1 MRLFPPPS
9 WRIDMSLL
17 SSIGRTAFRLGFE
30 LSPILLTRG
39 IASNIPGGTLPLI
52 ALTQSIGLIK
62 GLLSGGNVLDTDTY
76 FAHFTPVTGATL
88 VNNQIGKYPFA
99 NQAVAGNAIIAQP
112 LNVALMMTCPVNDGT
127 SYLTKLMTMK
137 MMKATLDK
145 HNQAGGTYTVLTPSN
160 IYTDCV
166 LTSLKDVTG
175 GSTKQAQAQ
184 WQWDFEQPLIAQS
197 DAVQA
202 LNNMMSKLKQGLA
215 LPTGGL
221 SWSGPSATSNVT
233 GGV

>member
-1 MRLFPPPS
+1 MLSFPPLN
-9 WRIDMSLL
+9 WRTDMSTLAR
-17 SSIGRTAFRLGFE
+17 SAFRLGFE

-39 IASNIPGGTLPLI
+39 IAISVGGALPLI
-52 ALTQSIGLIK
+52 TITQSL
-62 GLLSGGNVLDTDTY
+62 GLLGGLLTGGDTLDTDTY
-76 FAHFTPVTGATL
+76 FAHFTPVPGATL
-88 VNNQIGKYPFA
+88 INNQIGKYPFA

-112 LNVALMMTCPVNDGT
+112 LNVSLLMTCPVNDGT
-127 SYLTKLMTMK
+127 SYASKLMTMETL
-137 MMKATLDK
+137 KATLDK
-145 HNQAGGTYTVLTPSN
+145 HNQAGGTYTVLTPSHT
-160 IYTDCV
+160 YTDCV
-166 LTSLKDVTG
+166 LIDLKDVTG

-202 LNNMMSKLKQGLA
+202 LNNMMAKLKQGLA

-221 SWSGPSATSNVT
+221 SWSNPAVAGNVT